1 MNGVKH
7 IIAIASGKGGVGK
20 STTAVNLAVSLAKT
34 LGLQVGLMDADI
46 YGPSIPR
53 LLNNIPHV
61 DEEGTVH
68 FEKPAV
74 DPDTEKI
81 LPIASPSSYGSLKSM
96 SMGYLMPDSASQAA
110 VWRGPMVMSALDTF
124 INKVQWSPLDVL
136 VIDMP
141 PGTGDVQLTVTQKMA
156 LSGSIV
162 VTTPQEL
169 ALSDARRGIT
179 MFRKVGVP
187 ILGVIENMSSFIC
200 DGWEKNLL
208 FSDTVE
214 HRKYQKK

>member
-74 DPDTEKI
+74 DPGT
-81 LPIASPSSYGSLKSM
+81 ACS
-96 SMGYLMPDSASQAA
+96 
-110 VWRGPMVMSALDTF
+110 F
-124 INKVQWSPLDVL
+124 IGIIPSPL
-136 VIDMP
+136 
-141 PGTGDVQLTVTQKMA
+141 
-156 LSGSIV
+156 
-162 VTTPQEL
+162 
-169 ALSDARRGIT
+169 
-179 MFRKVGVP
+179 
-187 ILGVIENMSSFIC
+187 SS
-200 DGWEKNLL
+200 
-208 FSDTVE
+208 
-214 HRKYQKK
+214 

>member
-74 DPDTEKI
+74 DPGTACFFYWYQPLSSQQLIPTRMMQIPKR
-81 LPIASPSSYGSLKSM
+81 SFPSR
-96 SMGYLMPDSASQAA
+96 
-110 VWRGPMVMSALDTF
+110 VHHH
-124 INKVQWSPLDVL
+124 
-136 VIDMP
+136 
-141 PGTGDVQLTVTQKMA
+141 TGL
-156 LSGSIV
+156 
-162 VTTPQEL
+162 
-169 ALSDARRGIT
+169 
-179 MFRKVGVP
+179 
-187 ILGVIENMSSFIC
+187 
-200 DGWEKNLL
+200 
-208 FSDTVE
+208 
-214 HRKYQKK
+214 

>member
-1 MNGVKH
+1 MFVLRRIGSSGIRILGTNCKSLRWNAEFLLAKYHMNGVKH

-74 DPDTEKI
+74 DPGT
-81 LPIASPSSYGSLKSM
+81 AC
-96 SMGYLMPDSASQAA
+96 
-110 VWRGPMVMSALDTF
+110 VF
-124 INKVQWSPLDVL
+124 IGVIIPSPL
-136 VIDMP
+136 
-141 PGTGDVQLTVTQKMA
+141 
-156 LSGSIV
+156 
-162 VTTPQEL
+162 
-169 ALSDARRGIT
+169 
-179 MFRKVGVP
+179 
-187 ILGVIENMSSFIC
+187 SS
-200 DGWEKNLL
+200 
-208 FSDTVE
+208 
-214 HRKYQKK
+214 